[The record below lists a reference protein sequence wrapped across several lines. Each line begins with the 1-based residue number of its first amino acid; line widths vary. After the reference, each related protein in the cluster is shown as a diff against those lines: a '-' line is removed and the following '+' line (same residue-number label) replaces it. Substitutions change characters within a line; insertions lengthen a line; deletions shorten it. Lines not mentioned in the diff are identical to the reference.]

1 MRTATLTFL
10 FLMGSSLPALA
21 AATPEEA
28 QRLTGLFQ
36 SYLGAEPGV
45 VTVTPNGD
53 SYAARFNLAP
63 HFAKIKEPGVSVS
76 LTPIEWMLT
85 DQGGGKWKVDQ
96 DQPLSFAFKV
106 EGKVDMKGSFG
117 GIKGTGIF
125 DEALGAFA
133 STATEF
139 TQFAF
144 DQTVVEAGQT
154 TRVTYT
160 IGKISAQS
168 TMSGSGDN
176 ADGTANYTFTDL
188 AETISMPGQADGSMP
203 PMDFSI
209 TAPSGSQQA
218 MVKGLKPKAVN
229 ELVAWIVARPAKETI
244 IAEQADLKNKLRA
257 ALPLFGNVSGT
268 ATINDLS
275 VNSMMGKFGVQ
286 KLDVLVDMN
295 GIVEKGFFEEKVTFT
310 GLKLPEG
317 IVPPWAADLV
327 PQNLTVDFTV
337 ADFNLA
343 APANIMLDKL
353 DLSKDPPLP
362 PEIEAELQK
371 ALLPSGSVTLGLG
384 PSEVIARIFDL
395 KAEGSMTAG
404 PMSMPA
410 GQALLKL
417 KGIDEIMAAV
427 QNSPPEMGLAQM
439 APMIIMAKGM
449 GKQEAD
455 GYITWKIESTANGG
469 VTVNGVDPM
478 KMGGQ

>member
-1 MRTATLTFL
+1 MEGRP
-10 FLMGSSLPALA
+10 GPAAVL
-21 AATPEEA
+21 
-28 QRLTGLFQ
+28 RL
-36 SYLGAEPGV
+36 
-45 VTVTPNGD
+45 
-53 SYAARFNLAP
+53 
-63 HFAKIKEPGVSVS
+63 
-76 LTPIEWMLT
+76 
-85 DQGGGKWKVDQ
+85 QGGGQGRHERKLWRHQ
-96 DQPLSFAFKV
+96 
-106 EGKVDMKGSFG
+106 
-117 GIKGTGIF
+117 GTGIF

-275 VNSMMGKFGVQ
+275 VNSMMGKSAFR
-286 KLDVLVDMN
+286 
-295 GIVEKGFFEEKVTFT
+295 
-310 GLKLPEG
+310 
-317 IVPPWAADLV
+317 
-327 PQNLTVDFTV
+327 
-337 ADFNLA
+337 
-343 APANIMLDKL
+343 
-353 DLSKDPPLP
+353 S
-362 PEIEAELQK
+362 
-371 ALLPSGSVTLGLG
+371 
-384 PSEVIARIFDL
+384 
-395 KAEGSMTAG
+395 
-404 PMSMPA
+404 
-410 GQALLKL
+410 
-417 KGIDEIMAAV
+417 
-427 QNSPPEMGLAQM
+427 
-439 APMIIMAKGM
+439 
-449 GKQEAD
+449 
-455 GYITWKIESTANGG
+455 STCWS
-469 VTVNGVDPM
+469 T
-478 KMGGQ
+478 